1 MPNISKS
8 LPTVAVLA
16 AVVVVLIAY
25 HAVFPHADI
34 TLRPF
39 RLRESAV
46 AASAEALAGEAKNFR
61 IPVNRAS
68 AHELQY
74 FFGTTDRRAKAIVR
88 ERDASPLYSKADL
101 ARVREIPPAERER
114 IAAFMDFSTGGGASS
129 ARRAG
134 ESRE

>member
-25 HAVFPHADI
+25 HAVFPPADI

-39 RLRESAV
+39 
-46 AASAEALAGEAKNFR
+46 AGEAKNFR

-68 AHELQY
+68 IHELQH
-74 FFGTTDRRAKAIVR
+74 FFRTTDRRAKAIVR

-114 IAAFMDFSTGGGASS
+114 IAAFMDFSTGGG
-129 ARRAG
+129 R
-134 ESRE
+134 